1 MNSKRTLIIVM
12 SMCIC
17 CSFVAFQL
25 GIFTLSKYRAIHVSL
40 ITDSPNYLLTQL
52 LMYSTKQVEKSL
64 SFDVNTTFHILKERN
79 YFSSGFQLLPLL
91 SCANLSKFHTEM

>member
-1 MNSKRTLIIVM
+1 MSSKRNLIIVM
-12 SMCIC
+12 SICIC

-52 LMYSTKQVEKSL
+52 LIYSTKQVEKSP
-64 SFDVNTTFHILKERN
+64 SFDVNTMTISRQHFIYLRKEITFPQAFNCFL
-79 YFSSGFQLLPLL
+79 F
-91 SCANLSKFHTEM
+91 